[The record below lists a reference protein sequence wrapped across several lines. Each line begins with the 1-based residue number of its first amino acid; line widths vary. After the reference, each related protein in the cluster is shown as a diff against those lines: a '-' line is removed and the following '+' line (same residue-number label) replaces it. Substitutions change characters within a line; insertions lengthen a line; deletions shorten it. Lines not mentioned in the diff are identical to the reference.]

1 MRNYYNID
9 AFKKIQR
16 KGSKNKFTFST
27 VFNKLQSSFFAKTNA
42 KTITKSTY
50 TVDLSNLAT
59 ENKESNA
66 NFSQL
71 ELSSN
76 ETNEAESIEA
86 DLNSTN
92 LERGQEIHNDSSFE
106 ISTIASYNNEESV
119 EQQPNPQEE
128 QIEPES
134 IKPDIFSND
143 ETNP

>member
-1 MRNYYNID
+1 M
-9 AFKKIQR
+9 
-16 KGSKNKFTFST
+16 
-27 VFNKLQSSFFAKTNA
+27 FNKLQSSFFAKTNA

-59 ENKESNA
+59 ENQDSNA
-66 NFSQL
+66 NLSQL
-71 ELSSN
+71 ESSSN
-76 ETNEAESIEA
+76 ETNKTESIEA

-106 ISTIASYNNEESV
+106 ISTIASYNKEESV

-134 IKPDIFSND
+134 IKPDIFPND